1 MGHLKFMLNLENK
14 SPMQRPQD
22 FTFCHECL
30 KGGGGGIFYK
40 RKQLFVLHKDR
51 KIPETTSVGLK
62 EKKNLVPFLFSVSS
76 LLQFLHSIVFP
87 QCAGI

>member
-30 KGGGGGIFYK
+30 KGGGGGGDFL
-40 RKQLFVLHKDR
+40 Q
-51 KIPETTSVGLK
+51 
-62 EKKNLVPFLFSVSS
+62 KKAVICVT
-76 LLQFLHSIVFP
+76 QR
-87 QCAGI
+87 